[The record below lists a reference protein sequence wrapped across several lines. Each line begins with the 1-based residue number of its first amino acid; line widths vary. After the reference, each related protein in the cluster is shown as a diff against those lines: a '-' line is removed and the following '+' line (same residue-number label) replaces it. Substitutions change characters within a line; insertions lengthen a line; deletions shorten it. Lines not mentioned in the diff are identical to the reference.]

1 VSTSV
6 AEIVITETPCT
17 KVCRIDR
24 ESRLCEG
31 CLRSLD
37 EIAEWGRMSPE
48 ARRRV
53 MAELPERRTG

>member
-1 VSTSV
+1 MSATVTEIST
-6 AEIVITETPCT
+6 TETPCT

-24 ESRLCEG
+24 ASRLCAG

-37 EIAEWGRMSPE
+37 EIAEWGRMSPD

-53 MAELPERRTG
+53 MAKLSERRIG